1 MKIKIEKYMRD
12 FEYDDDHIS
21 SLLGMFDGYVKF
33 VRNYDDEF
41 GMDREDEPAML
52 VGYWNS
58 GFGILF
64 ALLHLGHIT
73 TADFHHRLHENNE
86 AFSLLP
92 ASGVDSIHEVCRS
105 LF

>member
-52 VGYWNS
+52 VGYWNVAL
-58 GFGILF
+58 GFCLHC
-64 ALLHLGHIT
+64 LHLGHIT

-86 AFSLLP
+86 AFLITTSFGCGFNP
-92 ASGVDSIHEVCRS
+92 
-105 LF
+105 